1 MQKLRYKIFLD
12 TIYDV
17 LNIMKKDWKWDENS
31 VEVLSFSLFFYFAKL
46 LSFSSLIFVQ
56 VYLITMIEI
65 TF

>member
-46 LSFSSLIFVQ
+46 LSFF
-56 VYLITMIEI
+56 
-65 TF
+65 